1 MSNTTIPNLPMATSL
16 SGTEDIEIVQAG
28 TSRRTTLSAV
38 ASLVIPSVGPTGPMG
53 ETGPTGPM
61 GDTGPTGA
69 QGNTGDQGP
78 QGPTGPQGDQGPT
91 GPTGA
96 TGPQGAQGV
105 TGPSVTGP
113 TGPTGSTGASGTQGP
128 TGPQGDMGPT
138 GPTGAA
144 STAAGPTGPTGA
156 QGVSGPTGPQGPT
169 GPTGAAST
177 VAGPTGPIGPT
188 GPTGATPA
196 IGGSNTQVQYNSSG
210 SLAGSANLTFDGTNL
225 AVGGNITSGG
235 LNVAVGLQ
243 TTGQQVISSS
253 TALTSSSNAGSNILV
268 VTGGI
273 TLTLPTSAASGKAVS
288 ISNISGSDVTLS
300 YTGSSGTDGP
310 TTIAAQTSLMLISD
324 GSSPPFWRAF
334 FPAGGFDGST
344 LFQTGYKILPQ
355 NQRTG
360 AYTIALSDIGK
371 HLYVTAGAF
380 AITVP
385 ANATTAFPVGSAI
398 SIVCED
404 AAKTVVPAAGVT
416 LVLAGTGA
424 ATTGTRTLAIG
435 SVATLIKVQTNRWYI
450 SGSGVT

>member
-38 ASLVIPSVGPTGPMG
+38 ASLVIPSAGPTGPMG

-61 GDTGPTGA
+61 GATGPTGA

-128 TGPQGDMGPT
+128 TGPQGDTGPT

-210 SLAGSANLTFDGTNL
+210 SLAGSSNLTFDGTNL

-235 LNVAVGLQ
+235 ANVAVGLQ
-243 TTGQQVISSS
+243 TTGQQVLSSS
-253 TALTSSSNAGSNILV
+253 TALNSSNLGTNILV

-300 YTGSSGTDGP
+300 YTGSTGTDGP

-324 GSSPPFWRAF
+324 GGSPPFWRAF
-334 FPAGGFDGST
+334 FPAGGFDGSK
-344 LFQTGYKILPQ
+344 LYDTGFKDLPQ
-355 NQRTG
+355 NQQTSN
-360 AYTIALSDIGK
+360 YTLVYADRGK
-371 HLYVTAGAF
+371 HIF
-380 AITVP
+380 ATSSSFTITIPPNSSV
-385 ANATTAFPVGSAI
+385 AFPVGTAI
-398 SIVCED
+398 TIFCGD
-404 AAKTVVPAAGVT
+404 ATK
-416 LVLAGTGA
+416 
-424 ATTGTRTLAIG
+424 TLAP
-435 SVATLIKVQTNRWYI
+435 
-450 SGSGVT
+450 GSGVTLYQAGTSNTGSRTLGINSLVTILKLQTNVWTVSGAGIT